1 MEISPQDF
9 EELKTLE
16 ESLWQTKF
24 RFDLVKMNEVLAP
37 DFFEYGRSGR
47 VYRREDILAVP
58 VQEISAVIPL
68 VDFKVRLLDVD
79 IVQLTY
85 ISVVNYPEGEQR
97 ALRSSIWSR
106 TPSGWQL
113 RFHQGTPLLK

>member
-24 RFDLVKMNEVLAP
+24 RFDLEKMNEVLAP

-58 VQEISAVIPL
+58 IREISAVIPL
-68 VDFKVRLLDVD
+68 VDFQARLIDVNV
-79 IVQLTY
+79 VQLTY
-85 ISVVNYPEGEQR
+85 ISIVNY
-97 ALRSSIWSR
+97 LNHDI
-106 TPSGWQL
+106 
-113 RFHQGTPLLK
+113 